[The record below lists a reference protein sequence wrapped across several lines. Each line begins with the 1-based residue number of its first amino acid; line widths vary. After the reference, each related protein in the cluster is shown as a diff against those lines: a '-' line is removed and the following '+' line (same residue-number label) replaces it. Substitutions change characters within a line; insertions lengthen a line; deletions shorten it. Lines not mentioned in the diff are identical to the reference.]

1 MHRSRQ
7 RRRRGCDPFRG
18 VVGGAEASRRPGLAE
33 THIPWVVR
41 LAGGSPC
48 WFTVWMPWNVFMSD
62 TVFISE
68 SVAAS
73 QKSAERYLVREQ
85 GRAVSYD
92 RAIELWSKDEGFR
105 TFFTGLLASCGFD
118 AFRWETPLLT
128 RASGTHPFE
137 FALVEAS
144 DLAARSSDPG
154 PFRSHFVPAGASEG
168 VVCFPSLG
176 GDAELVVP
184 SPRSE
189 GNVYGHLAA
198 FLRLG
203 PAEQQD
209 AFWRV
214 LGQAATR
221 VRAKR
226 PVWINTAGAGVA
238 WLHGRLDSRPKYYR
252 YADYRRAAC

>member
-1 MHRSRQ
+1 M
-7 RRRRGCDPFRG
+7 
-18 VVGGAEASRRPGLAE
+18 
-33 THIPWVVR
+33 I
-41 LAGGSPC
+41 
-48 WFTVWMPWNVFMSD
+48 D
-62 TVFISE
+62 TVFTSE
-68 SVAAS
+68 SVAVS

-85 GRAVSYD
+85 GCAVSYD

-105 TFFTGLLASCGFD
+105 AFFTGLLASSGFA
-118 AFRWETPLLT
+118 AFRWETPPLT
-128 RASGTHPFE
+128 RASGAQPFE

-144 DLAARSSDPG
+144 DLAVRSSDPG
-154 PFRSHFVPAGASEG
+154 PFRSHFDPAGASEG
-168 VVCFPSLG
+168 VVCFASLG

-189 GNVYGHLAA
+189 GDVYGHLAV

-203 PAEQQD
+203 PAEQRD

-214 LGQAATR
+214 LGEAVTR
-221 VRAKR
+221 VRANR

-252 YADYRRAAC
+252 YADYRTAAR